1 MITRTHLLARLL
13 ARLHTRLYAWLIA
26 SPPDPPTFVD
36 VSATHRK
43 QAIADWEYSAAADA
57 ECRVLRRSGQAVAY
71 RRLPAVMERTK
82 ERV

>member
-1 MITRTHLLARLL
+1 MPRLRSLL
-13 ARLHTRLYAWLIA
+13 ARLHAWLIV
-26 SPPDPPTFVD
+26 PPPEPPAFID
-36 VSATHRK
+36 LSVSHRK

-71 RRLPAVMERTK
+71 RQVPAVVERTK